1 MDRNLALEFVRV
13 TEQAAIAASYWL
25 GRGNKEAADKAATEA
40 MRTGFNDI
48 PFCGTVVIG
57 EGEKDEAPMLY
68 IGEELG
74 KRTRK
79 SVPTFDIAVDPL
91 EGTTL
96 TSEGKPGAIT
106 VIAFA
111 PRHTLLAPP
120 GTYMDQLAV
129 CKEGKGKIDITAPL
143 SHNIKV
149 VADGCGKEVGE
160 VTVAILQRDRNQH
173 YIDAARKIGA
183 RVVLFEHGTV
193 SHGLAPALAHWDI
206 DMMVGIGGAP
216 EAVITAAG
224 LKVLGGDMQAVL
236 KPHNDDFKKQALEKG
251 LSLDKVY
258 TMDDLVKGDAMFV
271 ATGVSTG
278 PILRGVSF
286 QGDVTITHSVV
297 MRLHG
302 NNRTVRLL
310 ESHYLE

>member
-13 TEQAAIAASYWL
+13 TEAAAIAASHWL
-25 GRGNKEAADKAATEA
+25 GRGDKNAADKAATEA
-40 MRTGFNDI
+40 MRAGFNDI

-74 KRTRK
+74 KREGDAL
-79 SVPTFDIAVDPL
+79 PAFDIAVDPL

-96 TSEGKPGAIT
+96 TAEGRPGAIT

-111 PRHTLLAPP
+111 TAGTFLAPP

-129 CKEGKGKIDITAPL
+129 CEGGRGKIDITAPL
-143 SHNIKV
+143 AENIKA
-149 VADGCGKEVGE
+149 VAKGCGKEVGE
-160 VTVAILQRDRNQH
+160 VTVAILERERNQE
-173 YIDAARKIGA
+173 YIDSARACGA
-183 RVVLFEHGTV
+183 RVVLFQHGTV
-193 SHGLAPALAHWDI
+193 SYGLAPALNHIDI
-206 DMMVGIGGAP
+206 DIMAGIGGAP

-224 LKVLGGDMQAVL
+224 LKVLGGDIQATL
-236 KPHNDDFKKQALEKG
+236 KPHNEHFKKQALEKG
-251 LSLDKVY
+251 MDLDKVY
-258 TMDDLVKGDAMFV
+258 TMSDLVKGDAMFV
-271 ATGVSTG
+271 ATGVSSG

-286 QGDVTITHSVV
+286 QPQEVITHSVV

-302 NNRTVRLL
+302 ANRTVRFL
-310 ESHYLE
+310 ESHYLG